1 MHICVCIYVELH
13 KTQNHLYI
21 ILILNCL
28 FPICFMQMA
37 YWNAATEL
45 NRNSQESKKKNP
57 PWKRREWAL
66 GSSLPR
72 ELRRTPALQL
82 LLWSLLLRHCCWLYP
97 ACTQLVSAKLLLKKW
112 LEPSCVCPC
121 LQLISTHTGGKQ
133 EHSSMAAFIAASS
146 STLRDA
152 LCEKL
157 WFHSAFC
164 VLRIRKGRFLQ

>member
-1 MHICVCIYVELH
+1 MYICRTTQDSKPSLH
-13 KTQNHLYI
+13 NFNIKLLVPHLLHANGLLKCCNWI
-21 ILILNCL
+21 K
-28 FPICFMQMA
+28 
-37 YWNAATEL
+37 
-45 NRNSQESKKKNP
+45 QEQSGKQKKKNP

-97 ACTQLVSAKLLLKKW
+97 ACTQLVSVKLLLKKW
-112 LEPSCVCPC
+112 LEPSCVCPW
-121 LQLISTHTGGKQ
+121 LQLISTRTGGKQ
-133 EHSSMAAFIAASS
+133 EYSSMAAFIAASS